1 MYIIPACSMILGSLH
16 GIAKYKQQSV
26 DYKLLGTYLVIIT
39 PYQAINVYS
48 NLDIISKIK
57 LQGVKPYI
65 HIPVTILM
73 LTIGNCSFF
82 GLGHILGKSVYSTL
96 YR

>member
-1 MYIIPACSMILGSLH
+1 MYIISACTTVLGSLH

-26 DYKLLGTYLVIIT
+26 DYRLLGTYFGIIT

-48 NLDIISKIK
+48 NLDTLSKIR
-57 LQGVKPYI
+57 LQGVKPHI
-65 HIPVTILM
+65 HIPTTILM
-73 LTIGNCSFF
+73 ITIANCSFF

>member
-1 MYIIPACSMILGSLH
+1 MILGSLH
-16 GIAKYKQQSV
+16 GIAKYKQQPV

-39 PYQAINVYS
+39 PYQVINVYS

-57 LQGVKPYI
+57 LQGTKPYI

-73 LTIGNCSFF
+73 LSIMNCSIF
-82 GLGHILGKSVYSTL
+82 GLGYVVGKSSYAAFSMARKL
-96 YR
+96 